1 MVLHRAQKIKMAE
14 YEEPRENEIC
24 VDAVLEPLHSDVL
37 DREEELQYAFE
48 EAIEDVS

>member
-1 MVLHRAQKIKMAE
+1 MVLHRAHKIKMAE
-14 YEEPRENEIC
+14 YEEPRENEID
-24 VDAVLEPLHSDVL
+24 VVLEPLHSDVL